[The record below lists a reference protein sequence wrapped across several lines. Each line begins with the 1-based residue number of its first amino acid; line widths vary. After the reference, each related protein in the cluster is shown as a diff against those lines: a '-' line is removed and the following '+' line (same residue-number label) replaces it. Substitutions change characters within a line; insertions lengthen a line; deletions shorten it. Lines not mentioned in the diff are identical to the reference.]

1 MAASALALASCA
13 PADVTVSGNVTLNGQ
28 PVSKGVID
36 FSEVESTKEVP
47 PASAPIVNGQYTL
60 KVRRGKKAVRISSP
74 VVTGTRPEYVG
85 PGAPQVEITEESIPN
100 KYNASTE
107 LRTENEAVAQY
118 VDMASDQLRR
128 MADQIRQK
136 GVSEM
141 VDDLNRFARRRPAL
155 FIGGALLV
163 GIGIARFLKA
173 SADRGEER
181 EYGNG
186 FSSVDPMTASTGSPS
201 YSGDLGETGY

>member
-1 MAASALALASCA
+1 MATNRQTTKPNGS
-13 PADVTVSGNVTLNGQ
+13 NGQ
-28 PVSKGVID
+28 ATDTAGVLGTI
-36 FSEVESTKEVP
+36 
-47 PASAPIVNGQYTL
+47 QQ
-60 KVRRGKKAVRISSP
+60 R
-74 VVTGTRPEYVG
+74 VTTR
-85 PGAPQVEITEESIPN
+85 AEEQKNRAADGLGGIAN
-100 KYNASTE
+100 VIHNASSE

-173 SADRGEER
+173 SSDRGEER
-181 EYGNG
+181 DYGG
-186 FSSVDPMTASTGSPS
+186 SFSSVDPMTASTGSPS